1 MFKYY
6 FEQIHNVE
14 VWPIISLAIFFI
26 FFVSLLIWV
35 FKTDKNYILKM
46 SKLPLDGDS
55 ADDTSLNKSKHEE
68 DN

>member
-55 ADDTSLNKSKHEE
+55 SDDTSLNKSKHEE

>member
-14 VWPIISLAIFFI
+14 VWPIISLSIFFI
-26 FFVSLLIWV
+26 FFLGLLIWV

-46 SKLPLDGDS
+46 SNLPLDEDIS
-55 ADDTSLNKSKHEE
+55 DDTSLNGSKHEE

>member
-26 FFVSLLIWV
+26 FFLSLLIWV
-35 FKTDKNYILKM
+35 FRADKNYILKM
-46 SKLPLDGDS
+46 SKLPLDENS
-55 ADDTSLNKSKHEE
+55 SDDTSLNESKHEE

>member
-14 VWPIISLAIFFI
+14 VWPIISLSIFFI
-26 FFVSLLIWV
+26 FFLGLLIWV

-46 SKLPLDGDS
+46 SNLPLEEDS
-55 ADDTSLNKSKHEE
+55 SDDTSLNGSKHEE